1 MQFLVCTGRSGS
13 VITLL
18 FAILG
23 LSVIVTLL
31 SISDYSALKIVTRFG
46 CVELEAESFFANC
59 LTINYHL
66 INLQGRYC
74 DKSWKNGQATRVILR
89 LVLRKIAQ
97 RCEECICRL
106 YPAIY

>member
-31 SISDYSALKIVTRFG
+31 SISDYSALIIVTRFG
-46 CVELEAESFFANC
+46 CVELEAESFFAT
-59 LTINYHL
+59 LAGL
-66 INLQGRYC
+66 AGPSVKVEFEVVKFSQLQM
-74 DKSWKNGQATRVILR
+74 SRV
-89 LVLRKIAQ
+89 AS
-97 RCEECICRL
+97 
-106 YPAIY
+106 